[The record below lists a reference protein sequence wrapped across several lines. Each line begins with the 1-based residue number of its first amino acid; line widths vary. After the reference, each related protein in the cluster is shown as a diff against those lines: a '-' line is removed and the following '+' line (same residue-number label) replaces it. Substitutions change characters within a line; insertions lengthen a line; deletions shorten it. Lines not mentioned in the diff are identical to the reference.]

1 MQVRERKSAQGLTA
15 PWLRA
20 AAGRSSASFRVLL
33 ALLLTV
39 LALPAR
45 AGAQSASAWVPVA
58 GEGSVSTTFQALEYN
73 GHFDEGGQQHRGLG
87 ASRAFVGIFE
97 FEYGLTDRLALTVG
111 LPYIASRYTGPLDEP
126 LLVDIEK
133 RYAEYRRTHPEADTS
148 LDTGNYYATFQDFG
162 LALRYNIL
170 DRGLTVTPV
179 IAATIP
185 SHHYR
190 TIGEAAPGQDRL
202 ALHTGVSVGRLLDP
216 LLPNA
221 YIHGRYTYSF
231 VQPLRGIPLDRQRA
245 ELEVGYGITP
255 TFEVRALGNWMRTY
269 GGKGFVETYNNDL
282 ALFLEH
288 DRLLSSRHW
297 QVGGAATVS
306 LTDSVD
312 LDGAVVTHVAGAA
325 TRYGIGVNV
334 GLTWRF
340 LTPRARQP

>member
-1 MQVRERKSAQGLTA
+1 M
-15 PWLRA
+15 W
-20 AAGRSSASFRVLL
+20 GRSRPRPGFPSPAKAAYPQPFR
-33 ALLLTV
+33 
-39 LALPAR
+39 R
-45 AGAQSASAWVPVA
+45 S
-58 GEGSVSTTFQALEYN
+58 STN

-111 LPYIASRYTGPLDEP
+111 LPYVASRYTGPLDEP